1 MRISKRK
8 VYIRNGTSLVGLFI
22 RDDSVRGMAN
32 RLAEARRTTV
42 TEAVRQALEH
52 ELAGVERDL
61 AEHDRR
67 IRESWAR
74 LDALPRRPYRDDDLY
89 DEFGNPK

>member
-1 MRISKRK
+1 M
-8 VYIRNGTSLVGLFI
+8 GLFI
-22 RDDSVRGMAN
+22 RDDTVRDMAK

-42 TEAVRQALEH
+42 TEAVRRAL
-52 ELAGVERDL
+52 ERDL
-61 AEHDRR
+61 VEIERNLKERDRR

-74 LDALPRRPYRDDDLY
+74 LDAMPRRPYGDEDMY